1 VHVAEIK
8 DPTVSGGVHRT
19 ERVLVSMIAAVV
31 GLSVLAFLAR
41 IVGTLVGVSDYTA
54 GVWPAVTVLP
64 LVGFPVAILLI
75 IAFVVATVVR
85 RGRETRGT
93 TR

>member
-1 VHVAEIK
+1 MHVAKINEQSA
-8 DPTVSGGVHRT
+8 PESVHRT
-19 ERVLVSMIAAVV
+19 ERVLVSMIVAVV

-41 IVGTLVGVSDYTA
+41 IVGAVVGVSDYTA
-54 GVWPAVTVLP
+54 GAWPAVTVLP

-75 IAFVVATVVR
+75 VAFVVATLVR
-85 RGRETRGT
+85 RSRETRGT